1 MGRRGEHTREE
12 YRAMAMNAAKEIVR
26 EEGFRGLTARKIAA
40 AIGYTVGSLYL
51 VFKNLDDLIVQV
63 NEDTMAE
70 LYVVVEKAVT
80 AATTP
85 EQMIYACAN
94 AYLDFGHENPHL
106 WRMVFEHKLP
116 TGQPLHET
124 FKQKVAETFELCAK
138 AMGPL
143 IKDAK
148 TNPPSLASHA
158 LWAGIHGICMLS
170 VTGKLESASVEDARR
185 LTDNLIRN
193 FLVGV
198 RA

>member
-1 MGRRGEHTREE
+1 MGRRGEHTREQ
-12 YRAMAMNAAKEIVR
+12 YRAMAMNAAKDIVR
-26 EEGFRGLTARKIAA
+26 TEGFRGLTARKIAA

-70 LYVVVEKAVT
+70 LHEAVRAAVQPAGDAEKAV
-80 AATTP
+80 
-85 EQMIYACAN
+85 YACAN

-116 TGQPLHET
+116 IDQPLRES
-124 FKQKVAETFELCAK
+124 FKQKVAEAFELCAK
-138 AMGPL
+138 ALKPL
-143 IKDAK
+143 IGSDEHNSPMTA
-148 TNPPSLASHA
+148 AHA

-170 VTGKLESASVEDARR
+170 VTGKLESASVEDARL
-185 LTDNLIRN
+185 LTDNLIGN

>member
-26 EEGFRGLTARKIAA
+26 TEGFRGLTARKIAA

-70 LYVVVEKAVT
+70 LHGNIDAAVSQ
-80 AATTP
+80 ADSP
-85 EQMIYACAN
+85 EQAVFACAN
-94 AYLDFGHENPHL
+94 AYLDYGHRNPHL

-116 TGQPLHET
+116 IDQPLHES
-124 FKQKVAETFELCAK
+124 FKAKVAETFELCAR
-138 AMGPL
+138 ALRPL
-143 IKDAK
+143 FNKQNAEAVAV
-148 TNPPSLASHA
+148 SAHA

-170 VTGKLESASVEDARR
+170 VTGKLESADVEDARM
-185 LTDNLIRN
+185 LTDNLIQN
-193 FLVGV
+193 YLAGV